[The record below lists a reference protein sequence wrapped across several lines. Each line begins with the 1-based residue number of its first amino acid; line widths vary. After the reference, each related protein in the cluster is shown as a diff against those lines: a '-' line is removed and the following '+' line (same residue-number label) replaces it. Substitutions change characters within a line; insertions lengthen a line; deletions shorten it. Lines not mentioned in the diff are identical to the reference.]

1 MGVKVNYWL
10 SPAGQKADLL
20 VGGDGKSQKT
30 IEVGRD
36 DPAFPRVLAR
46 GTVSYNGDVTLQLD
60 AYLRS
65 FDAPQTAEGILDA
78 LDELDARKKR
88 EEEESLGRR
97 RVESR
102 KILDGRLTR
111 KTQSHFRID
120 RNGDVTTGT
129 GIVHSYYIAEEP
141 AWDYYSLEEVKNSPE
156 ALAWQAKLEAS
167 NSAAFEAALAE
178 ARAKLPAV
186 LEAEAEAARK
196 EKERARALAEKKESM
211 GGTADD
217 YLCRTEHGAIMNV
230 PCWES
235 HSRGKNW
242 LAVITPSPTSP
253 GGLERTFAAK
263 AKGDAFY
270 LVPALSVG
278 DAVEFGAD
286 YYTGSGKKSAER
298 WYGFVVAVAEDA
310 ILLRPC
316 ATGKAACKAGAE
328 AAVSSG
334 K

>member
-1 MGVKVNYWL
+1 MGVKVHYWL

-20 VGGDGKSQKT
+20 AGGDGRSEKT

-46 GTVSYNGDVTLQLD
+46 GTVSYNGDVTLQLG

-88 EEEESLGRR
+88 EEEDRLEKRR
-97 RVESR
+97 IESR

-129 GIVHSYYIAEEP
+129 GVVHSYYVAEEQ
-141 AWDYYSLEEVKNSPE
+141 AWDCYSLEEVKNSPE
-156 ALAWQAKLEAS
+156 AMAWRAELEAS
-167 NSAAFEAALAE
+167 NSAGFEAALAE
-178 ARAKLPAV
+178 ARAKLPTV

-196 EKERARALAEKKESM
+196 EREMARALIKEKESM

-217 YLCRTEHGAIMNV
+217 YLCRTEQGAITNV

-242 LAVITPSPTSP
+242 MAVITTSPSSP
-253 GGLERTFAAK
+253 GGLEREFAAK
-263 AKGDAFY
+263 AKGDAYY
-270 LVPALSVG
+270 LTPALSVG

-286 YYTGSGKKSAER
+286 YYSGSGRKQTER